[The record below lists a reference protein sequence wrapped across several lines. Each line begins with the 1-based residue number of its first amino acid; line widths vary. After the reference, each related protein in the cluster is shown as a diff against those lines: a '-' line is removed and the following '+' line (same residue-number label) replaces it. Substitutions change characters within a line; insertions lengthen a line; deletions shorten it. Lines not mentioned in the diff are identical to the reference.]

1 MTLLVVP
8 EYVQIE
14 EKICYRWDTPTP
26 TSQMHS
32 AHMCTDCGM
41 WGWWPLCTDFNL
53 AFIHSFNAPQLKAKG
68 CMWAGIVSSGALG
81 DAEEGTSGACF
92 SFSAYE
98 TRDLRCHLLRV
109 LRGWLGNGQSWGGMV
124 FFRWRWSRGTGG
136 VGYSSLQEPVK
147 SLCLWSTYCRFD
159 FL

>member
-1 MTLLVVP
+1 MSRLKKRFVTDETHQP
-8 EYVQIE
+8 H
-14 EKICYRWDTPTP
+14 
-26 TSQMHS
+26 SQMHS

-68 CMWAGIVSSGALG
+68 LHVSRDSLLWSPWWCWRG
-81 DAEEGTSGACF
+81 DFWCLLF
-92 SFSAYE
+92 FLCYE